1 MAFLPERK
9 NSLTLAKEFRQKL
22 SQRTGLTD
30 FDADSK
36 IENLISIFV
45 DEIVNSRNEV
55 LGAFQS
61 MQISTATGNQL
72 DSIGLDLG
80 LPRFGET
87 AAFSLKR
94 EQNVAFYVS
103 SGTFGDLN
111 SGSDIVVSAGTEIY
125 SEENE
130 NDFGKRIVYKTTS
143 SLTLSASAT
152 IGFADVRAV
161 ASGSGSNIGSGT
173 LLNHSVSG
181 YTGLKVVNFFSI
193 LNGRNEESDK
203 NYRFRLS
210 KRYDMLASSNDS
222 KLHLES
228 LKVPGVL
235 DTRIVNGYY
244 GIGTAAVIVLGPEN
258 LSNTNT
264 LAAVQTK
271 LNQLQGPGCSY
282 TAAPAT
288 AVYLD
293 LELEVKSSTP
303 MSAGERR
310 QFEMNIKTG
319 IRNFLRSLG
328 IGPSFSI
335 RDLSAEVINYAG
347 NAKFVSTKQNNVF
360 NVIYLR
366 KGLSSAS
373 PTEREIFK
381 SNALTLE
388 QDEYADIG
396 TVTVRYL

>member
-72 DSIGLDLG
+72 DSIGQDLG
-80 LPRFGET
+80 LPRFAET

-94 EQNVAFYVS
+94 EQNVAFYVN

-111 SGSDIVVSAGTEIY
+111 SGSDIVVPAGTEIY
-125 SEENE
+125 SEENQ

-143 SLTLSASAT
+143 SLTLSASAV
-152 IGFADVRAV
+152 IGFADARAV

-173 LLNHSVSG
+173 LLNHNLTS
-181 YTGLKVVNFFSI
+181 YPGLKVVNFFSI

-235 DTRIVNGYY
+235 DTRIINGYY
-244 GIGTAAVIVLGPEN
+244 
-258 LSNTNT
+258 
-264 LAAVQTK
+264 
-271 LNQLQGPGCSY
+271 
-282 TAAPAT
+282 
-288 AVYLD
+288 
-293 LELEVKSSTP
+293 
-303 MSAGERR
+303 
-310 QFEMNIKTG
+310 
-319 IRNFLRSLG
+319 
-328 IGPSFSI
+328 
-335 RDLSAEVINYAG
+335 
-347 NAKFVSTKQNNVF
+347 
-360 NVIYLR
+360 
-366 KGLSSAS
+366 
-373 PTEREIFK
+373 
-381 SNALTLE
+381 
-388 QDEYADIG
+388 
-396 TVTVRYL
+396 